1 MQYKVTVVGAGNVGA
16 TTAQRIAEAE
26 LADVVMVD
34 VLGDLAT
41 GKALDMM
48 EAAPVL
54 GFNARIEGGSDY
66 APTAGSDICVVTS
79 GLARKPG
86 MSRDDLVAK
95 NTEIIREVT
104 TQLIKYS
111 PDTIIIMVTNPLDAM
126 CEVARR
132 VSGFPRER
140 LIGMA
145 GVLDAARMR
154 WFIAD
159 ALKASVED
167 VDAFVL
173 GGHGDTMVP
182 LPRYATVNGIPL
194 PQLLAADKIEA
205 INTRTRNGGAEIVN
219 YYKQGSA
226 YYAPSA
232 SVFDMVASIL
242 HDKKKI
248 LPCAVYLEGEYGL
261 KDLFVGVPA
270 VLGRKGMERV
280 VELELAE
287 DEKAALHKSADAVAD
302 LVKSLPSF

>member
-1 MQYKVTVVGAGNVGA
+1 MRYKVTVVGAGNVGA
-16 TTAQRIAEAE
+16 TAAQRIAEAD

-34 VLGDLAT
+34 VAGELAT

-54 GFNARIEGGSDY
+54 GFNAQITGGSDY
-66 APTAGSDICVVTS
+66 APTAGSHITVITA

-95 NTEIIREVT
+95 NTEIVT
-104 TQLIKYS
+104 AVTEQIVKYS
-111 PDTIIIMVTNPLDAM
+111 PDTILIIVTNPLDAM

-140 LIGMA
+140 VLGMA

-154 WFIAD
+154 YFIASE
-159 ALKASVED
+159 LKVSVED

-182 LPRYATVNGIPL
+182 LSRYTTVNGIPL
-194 PQLLAADKIEA
+194 GQLLPADRIES
-205 INTRTRNGGAEIVN
+205 INDRTKNGGIEIVN
-219 YYKQGSA
+219 YYKTGSA
-226 YYAPSA
+226 YYAPA
-232 SVFDMVASIL
+232 AAVLDMVAAIL

-248 LPCAVYLEGEYGL
+248 LPCAVLLNGEYGL
-261 KDLFVGVPA
+261 SDLFVGVPCK
-270 VLGRKGMERV
+270 LGSSGMEGV
-280 VELELAE
+280 VELELTD
-287 DEKAALHKSADAVAD
+287 DERAALNKSADAVRG
-302 LVKSLPSF
+302 LIESLPKA

>member
-1 MQYKVTVVGAGNVGA
+1 MHYKVTVVGAGNVGA

-54 GFNARIEGGSDY
+54 GFNARIEGGGDY

-104 TQLIKYS
+104 TQLVKYS

-205 INTRTRNGGAEIVN
+205 INARTRSGGAEIVN

-232 SVFDMVASIL
+232 SVLDMVAAIL

-248 LPCAVYLEGEYGL
+248 LPCAVYLNGEYGL

-270 VLGRKGMERV
+270 LLGRKGMEKV
-280 VELELAE
+280 IELELSA
-287 DEKAALHKSADAVAD
+287 DEKAELQKSADAVHE
-302 LVKSLPSF
+302 LVTALPKL

>member
-34 VLGDLAT
+34 VLADLAT

-54 GFNARIEGGSDY
+54 GFNARIEGGGDY

-104 TQLIKYS
+104 TQLVKYS

-194 PQLLAADKIEA
+194 PQLLPADTIEA

-232 SVFDMVASIL
+232 SVLDMVAAIL

-261 KDLFVGVPA
+261 KNLFVGVPA

-280 VELELAE
+280 IELELSD
-287 DEKAALHKSADAVAD
+287 DEKAQLQKSADAVAD

>member
-34 VLGDLAT
+34 VLADLAT

-54 GFNARIEGGSDY
+54 GFNARIEGGGDY

-104 TQLIKYS
+104 TQLVKYS

-194 PQLLAADKIEA
+194 PQLLPADTIEA

-232 SVFDMVASIL
+232 SVLDMVAAIL

-248 LPCAVYLEGEYGL
+248 LPCAVYLQGEYGL

-270 VLGRKGMERV
+270 VLGRKGMEKV
-280 VELELAE
+280 VELELST
-287 DEKAALHKSADAVAD
+287 DEKAALQKSADAVAD

>member
-34 VLGDLAT
+34 VLADLAT

-54 GFNARIEGGSDY
+54 GFNARIEGGGDY

-104 TQLIKYS
+104 TQLVKYS

-194 PQLLAADKIEA
+194 PQLLAADTIEA

-232 SVFDMVASIL
+232 SVLDMVAAIL

-261 KDLFVGVPA
+261 KNLFVGVPA

-280 VELELAE
+280 IELELSD
-287 DEKAALHKSADAVAD
+287 DEKAQLQKSADAVAD

>member
-34 VLGDLAT
+34 VLADLAT

-54 GFNARIEGGSDY
+54 GFNAKIEGGGDY
-66 APTAGSDICVVTS
+66 APTAGSDVCVVTS

-86 MSRDDLVAK
+86 MSRDDLLAK
-95 NTEIIREVT
+95 NTDIIREVT
-104 TQLIKYS
+104 TQLVKYS

-140 LIGMA
+140 IIGMA

-159 ALKASVED
+159 ALKISVQD
-167 VDAFVL
+167 IDAFVL

-205 INTRTRNGGAEIVN
+205 INARTRSGGAEIVN

-232 SVFDMVASIL
+232 AVLDMVAAIL

-248 LPCAVYLEGEYGL
+248 LPCAVYLNGEYGL

-270 VLGRKGMERV
+270 LLGRKGMEKV
-280 VELELAE
+280 IELDLSA
-287 DEKAALHKSADAVAD
+287 DEKAQLQKSADAVHE
-302 LVKSLPSF
+302 LVTALPKF

>member
-1 MQYKVTVVGAGNVGA
+1 MRYKVTVVGAGNVGA
-16 TTAQRIAEAE
+16 TCAQLIAQAD

-34 VLGDLAT
+34 VAAELAT

-48 EAAPVL
+48 ESAPVL
-54 GFNARIEGGSDY
+54 GFNARITGGGDY
-66 APTAGSDICVVTS
+66 DPTAGSHVCVVTA

-86 MSRDDLVAK
+86 MSRDDLLAK
-95 NTEIIREVT
+95 NTEIVSEVVR
-104 TQLIKYS
+104 QLVAHS
-111 PDTIIIMVTNPLDAM
+111 PETILIIVTNPLDAM

-140 LIGMA
+140 VIGMA

-154 WFIAD
+154 WFIAEK
-159 ALKASVED
+159 LGVSVED

-194 PQLLAADKIEA
+194 PQLLDAATIEQ
-205 INTRTRNGGAEIVN
+205 INDRTRNGGAEIVN

-226 YYAPSA
+226 YYAPYA
-232 SVFDMVASIL
+232 SVLDMVAAIL

-280 VELELAE
+280 IELELTE
-287 DEKAALHKSADAVAD
+287 DERAALNKSADAVRGLIA
-302 LVKSLPSF
+302 SLPKA

>member
-34 VLGDLAT
+34 VAADLAT

-54 GFNARIEGGSDY
+54 GFNAKISGGGDYGPTEGSHV
-66 APTAGSDICVVTS
+66 TVVTA

-86 MSRDDLVAK
+86 MSRDDLLAK
-95 NTEIIREVT
+95 NQEIVGEVVRQIVQRSPNT
-104 TQLIKYS
+104 ILIL
-111 PDTIIIMVTNPLDAM
+111 VTNPLDAM

-140 LIGMA
+140 VFGMA

-154 WFIAD
+154 YFIASE
-159 ALKASVED
+159 LNISVED
-167 VDAFVL
+167 IDGFVL

-182 LPRYATVNGIPL
+182 LPRYSTVNGIPL
-194 PQLLAADKIEA
+194 PQLLSADRIEA
-205 INTRTRNGGAEIVN
+205 INTRTRKGGIEIVD
-219 YYKQGSA
+219 YYKTGSA

-232 SVFDMVASIL
+232 AVFDMVGSIL

-248 LPCAVYLEGEYGL
+248 LPCAVLLQGEYGL
-261 KDLFVGVPA
+261 HDLFVGVPA
-270 VLGRKGMERV
+270 VLGRGGMEKV
-280 VELELAE
+280 IELELTD
-287 DEKAALHKSADAVAD
+287 DEKAALEKSAEAVRE
-302 LVKSLPSF
+302 LVNALPK

>member
-34 VLGDLAT
+34 VLADLAT

-54 GFNARIEGGSDY
+54 GFNARIEGGGDY

-104 TQLIKYS
+104 TQLVKYS

-194 PQLLAADKIEA
+194 PQLLAADTIEA

-232 SVFDMVASIL
+232 SVLDMVAAIL

-248 LPCAVYLEGEYGL
+248 LPCAVYLQGEYGL

-280 VELELAE
+280 IELELSD
-287 DEKAALHKSADAVAD
+287 DEKAQLQKSADAVAD

>member
-1 MQYKVTVVGAGNVGA
+1 MHYKVTVVGAGNVGA

-54 GFNARIEGGSDY
+54 GFNARIEGGGDY

-104 TQLIKYS
+104 TQLVKYS

-194 PQLLAADKIEA
+194 PQLLPADTIEA

-232 SVFDMVASIL
+232 SVLDMVAAIL

-248 LPCAVYLEGEYGL
+248 LPCAVYLQGEYGL

-280 VELELAE
+280 IELELSA
-287 DEKAALHKSADAVAD
+287 DEKAQLQKSADAVAD

>member
-1 MQYKVTVVGAGNVGA
+1 MRYKVTVVGAGNVGA

-34 VLGDLAT
+34 VLADLAT

-54 GFNARIEGGSDY
+54 GFNAKIEGGGDY
-66 APTAGSDICVVTS
+66 APTAGSDVCVVTS

-86 MSRDDLVAK
+86 MSRDDLLAK
-95 NTEIIREVT
+95 NTDIIREVT
-104 TQLIKYS
+104 TQLVKYS

-140 LIGMA
+140 IIGMA

-159 ALKASVED
+159 ALKISVQD
-167 VDAFVL
+167 IDAFVL

-205 INTRTRNGGAEIVN
+205 INARTRSGGAEIVN

-232 SVFDMVASIL
+232 AVLDMVAAIL

-248 LPCAVYLEGEYGL
+248 LPCAVYLNGEYGL

-270 VLGRKGMERV
+270 LLGRKGMEKV
-280 VELELAE
+280 IELDLSA
-287 DEKAALHKSADAVAD
+287 DEKAQLQKSADAVHE
-302 LVKSLPSF
+302 LVSALPKL